1 LQPCDLGAAWGVAW
15 GTAWAVADGRRPEF
29 RWGGPV

>member
-1 LQPCDLGAAWGVAW
+1 LQPCDLDAAWD
-15 GTAWAVADGRRPEF
+15 TAWAVADGRRPEF